1 MSNEKTEEA
10 TPKRREKEREKG
22 NISKSQ
28 DLSSV
33 SVLISGFALLYVF
46 GNSIVSHL
54 KDSLYY
60 TFTNLNPNTIEYRD
74 ILSILYPHAIFLSKC
89 VVPFLGFLMIIVL
102 FLVRAQVGTL
112 FAVQKIKPSMQNLTG
127 SAIMNKL
134 KKMFNPFS
142 PKNLFELAK
151 SFLKMIIVGSV
162 GYNVILSRKDDLMG
176 LVGQSVPTA
185 LVVLGDVLFNMLL
198 NMCVVMLFIA
208 FIDKKYQ
215 DYEYNK
221 SIKMSKQDIKDEFK
235 NAEGD
240 PKIKAKVKAQQMA
253 IMNQKMM
260 AAVPKADVIVTNPT
274 HFAVALKYDKINYPA
289 PVVVAKGVDFMAFK
303 IREIAQNNNVPIVE
317 NKPLARSL
325 YKLVD
330 VNKMIPPELYTAVA
344 EVLAYIYNKNKK

>member
-22 NISKSQ
+22 NIPKSQ

-60 TFTNLNPNTIEYRD
+60 TFTNLNPKHRLNIE
-74 ILSILYPHAIFLSKC
+74 IFYPFYIHMQFFLSKC

-198 NMCVVMLFIA
+198 NMCVVYA
-208 FIDKKYQ
+208 FHCI
-215 DYEYNK
+215 
-221 SIKMSKQDIKDEFK
+221 
-235 NAEGD
+235 
-240 PKIKAKVKAQQMA
+240 
-253 IMNQKMM
+253 
-260 AAVPKADVIVTNPT
+260 
-274 HFAVALKYDKINYPA
+274 H
-289 PVVVAKGVDFMAFK
+289 
-303 IREIAQNNNVPIVE
+303 R
-317 NKPLARSL
+317 
-325 YKLVD
+325 
-330 VNKMIPPELYTAVA
+330 
-344 EVLAYIYNKNKK
+344 